1 MTEKELKRLGKA
13 ELCELVAAQGK
24 KIERLEEELADAK
37 QKLEDREVTLSSCG
51 TLAEAALKLNG
62 ILEDADRAAEQYVES
77 LRDREAE
84 ADSIIED
91 ANRRADEIV
100 HSAEISAGEIL
111 AKADAAAQ
119 DKLESF
125 TAQFKEFITS
135 HT

>member
-1 MTEKELKRLGKA
+1 MPTQSKS
-13 ELCELVAAQGK
+13 
-24 KIERLEEELADAK
+24 
-37 QKLEDREVTLSSCG
+37 LEDREVTLSSCG

-62 ILEDADRAAEQYVES
+62 IFEDADRAAEQYLES

>member
-1 MTEKELKRLGKA
+1 MTEKELKRLGQS

-62 ILEDADRAAEQYVES
+62 IFEDADRAAEQYLES